1 MDEKTTKRKM
11 TPQELEDR
19 LIAFAS
25 RIVDLVEALPARSAA
40 AKHLGRQLLRSGTSP
55 ALNYGEVRAAESTD
69 DFVHKMKI
77 CLKELRE
84 TLVCLKLIRLRKWFP
99 DSRLEPLIAEN
110 NELISIFVTSLKT
123 STSKPP
129 LPKKSLFPKHQN
141 HQSVS

>member
-1 MDEKTTKRKM
+1 MGDKPKHKM

-25 RIVDLVEALPARSAA
+25 RIIDLVESLPKGSAA
-40 AKHLGRQLLRSGTSP
+40 AKHLGGQLLRSGTSL

-69 DFVHKMKI
+69 DFVHKMKV

-99 DSRLEPLIAEN
+99 ENRLEPLLGEN
-110 NELISIFVTSLKT
+110 NELISIFVTSLNT
-123 STSKPP
+123 SSGKQPQ
-129 LPKKSLFPKHQN
+129 PKKS
-141 HQSVS
+141 